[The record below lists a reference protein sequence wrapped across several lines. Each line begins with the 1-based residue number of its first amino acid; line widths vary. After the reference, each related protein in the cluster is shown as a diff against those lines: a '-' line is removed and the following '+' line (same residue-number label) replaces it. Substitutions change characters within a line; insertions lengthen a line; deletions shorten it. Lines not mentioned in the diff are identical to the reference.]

1 MKFSPEKLIEKFPNK
16 TFLFFSVLW
25 NSIAATNVDEG
36 PLKNYRIEVSL
47 FYIIFFIV
55 FPFFF
60 VNIFVALIIITFQEE
75 GDKAMSHTSLEKNE
89 RACIDYAISA
99 KPLTRFMPKNKDG
112 IQFKVWKLVVSPAFE
127 WSIMVLIVLNTVVL
141 MLKVSR

>member
-1 MKFSPEKLIEKFPNK
+1 
-16 TFLFFSVLW
+16 
-25 NSIAATNVDEG
+25 
-36 PLKNYRIEVSL
+36 
-47 FYIIFFIV
+47 
-55 FPFFF
+55 
-60 VNIFVALIIITFQEE
+60 
-75 GDKAMSHTSLEKNE
+75 MSHTSLEKNE

-141 MLKVSR
+141 MLKVSKVTDKSKKKIKLWIFLQIF